1 MNTKSLAAKIIVT
14 FIVSLVVITLLTF
27 LWNTL
32 RYGAT
37 VVNWNTAFILAI
49 IFGIA
54 LPLADG
60 IKRQKE

>member
-1 MNTKSLAAKIIVT
+1 MNTKSLTAKIIVT
-14 FIVSLVVITLLTF
+14 FVVSLLVVALLTF

-32 RYGAT
+32 RRGAT

-49 IFGIA
+49 IFSIA

-60 IKRQKE
+60 LKRQKE